1 MIDDERTY
9 HLFLYANQKS
19 EQENQL
25 WGSRAAAFLTASSFL
40 FVGAVALLVSE
51 VTLILPIIVCL
62 CGLSLCFMQNRG
74 ACAAREGADI
84 YSAMKKGLISK
95 MQPETSE
102 FLSSMNEKL
111 FEAWGILASTRKRIF
126 LPRWIHEYW
135 MPGAIAFIWAS
146 TLVVALVMTTAR
158 GV

>member
-62 CGLSLCFMQNRG
+62 CGLALCFLQNRG
-74 ACAAREGADI
+74 SYAAREGADI
-84 YSAMKKGLISK
+84 YSAMKKELIDK
-95 MQPETSE
+95 MQSETSE
-102 FLSSMNEKL
+102 FLTSMNEKT
-111 FEAWGILASTRKRIF
+111 FEAWGASASKWKRMF

-135 MPGAIAFIWAS
+135 MPGVIAFIWTSA
-146 TLVVALVMTTAR
+146 LVVALVMTTSR